1 VLARGFSNAAVLHAG
16 RAGAL
21 ASPAEEAEI
30 EVFFETIV
38 KLDTAVSGRF
48 DEMNPAA
55 RRLRLEAQGAI
66 GGTLI

>member
-1 VLARGFSNAAVLHAG
+1 MLARGFGDAAVLDAG

-21 ASPAEEAEI
+21 ASPAEEAKI

-38 KLDTAVSGRF
+38 KLDPAVSGRF
-48 DEMNPAA
+48 DEVNPAA
-55 RRLRLEAQGAI
+55 RRLRLETQGAI